1 MSDYSSLR
9 QFGYVCYMLLPP
21 CECAKLT
28 AQSVEC
34 VFLEYSVFSRLS
46 IRDIFV
52 EIQLF
57 GRRKS
62 LLLLMVHQHPWLVPL
77 FLFFLD
83 APATTIPTSL
93 RAILDK
99 VLSPNLLQWYLP

>member
-34 VFLEYSVFSRLS
+34 VFLEYSVFFSVEYKGYLC
-46 IRDIFV
+46 RDPIVWQKKIYPTFDD
-52 EIQLF
+52 
-57 GRRKS
+57 S
-62 LLLLMVHQHPWLVPL
+62 S
-77 FLFFLD
+77 
-83 APATTIPTSL
+83 TSL
-93 RAILDK
+93 VGTLVS
-99 VLSPNLLQWYLP
+99 VLPRCSCYYNTNLT

>member
-9 QFGYVCYMLLPP
+9 QFGYDCYMLLPP

-62 LLLLMVHQHPWLVPL
+62 LLLLMIHQHPWLVPL
-77 FLFFLD
+77 FLSLVLTYFSG
-83 APATTIPTSL
+83 TSL
-93 RAILDK
+93 SVFVDQSSK
-99 VLSPNLLQWYLP
+99 